1 MAGNQ
6 SFKKY
11 IPIIFTAAEEYAAYL
26 LGTQLLFIGRN
37 IKTGYYSYFEARF
50 LEKHF
55 MHLTGIRPR
64 SGTNAERF
72 FELCASHKLKT
83 SDIKALPTGQSA
95 LKADVIIPLM
105 KLPFTAKMF
114 GDYNSFGNRLY
125 TEKVSG
131 TTTGCMGF
139 VFDNDD
145 KVLVANTILKEDI
158 RNVTGDLNQIVAIYQ
173 KEIKD
178 ELYPTSPISCAK
190 PLKGKLLTWPS
201 EISSKITPLP
211 SDK

>member
-1 MAGNQ
+1 
-6 SFKKY
+6 
-11 IPIIFTAAEEYAAYL
+11 
-26 LGTQLLFIGRN
+26 
-37 IKTGYYSYFEARF
+37 
-50 LEKHF
+50 
-55 MHLTGIRPR
+55 
-64 SGTNAERF
+64 
-72 FELCASHKLKT
+72 
-83 SDIKALPTGQSA
+83 
-95 LKADVIIPLM
+95 M